1 MKTVP
6 PYPLEFGFLALVVL
20 MSVAGFWSLYFGVD
34 ARPDAHHH
42 FHVLVNFSWLALLAC
57 QLVLVAKKDFRSHR
71 TLGLAVL
78 LMGPLLFAS
87 TALLS
92 VHSAQ
97 KGLASG
103 RGDFMIVQNVGVT
116 LELGLLLALAFALRR
131 RRKLHGALLLGT
143 AMLFFGI
150 ALFFALIAFVPAYRI
165 EGPETFHRFAEAG
178 MAGQGACLVVGL
190 IFVARDFRN
199 GWPLLLAALF
209 FPLNELIRFFMARQ
223 GWIDGFTEG
232 VGSMSQAWTFVGGF
246 AVMLALLLATGITP
260 GARK

>member
-34 ARPDAHHH
+34 ARPDGHHH
-42 FHVLVNFSWLALLAC
+42 LHVLVNFSWLALLAC
-57 QLVLVAKKDFRSHR
+57 QLVLVARKDFRSHR
-71 TLGLAVL
+71 SLGLAVL

-116 LELGLLLALAFALRR
+116 LELGLLLVLAFALRK

-143 AMLFFGI
+143 AMLFLGI
-150 ALFFALIAFVPAYRI
+150 ALFFTLIAFVPAYRI
-165 EGPETFHRFAEAG
+165 EGPETFHRFAQAG
-178 MAGQGACLVVGL
+178 ITGQVACLAAGL
-190 IFVARDFRN
+190 IFVARDVRN

-209 FPLNELIRFFMARQ
+209 FPLNEMIRFLLARQ
-223 GWIDGFTEG
+223 GWIDGLTEG
-232 VGSMSQAWTFVGGF
+232 VGSMSQPWTFVGGF
-246 AVMLALLLATGITP
+246 AVMLTLLLATGITP